1 MVQKYSHTPIIILQA
16 ISMYKIS
23 SLLLLAL
30 FVSNGF
36 AQETPV
42 KRYKDVIYTKHDGV
56 ALTMD
61 VIKPKKSNGLGV
73 ISIVS
78 GGWKSN
84 HQGIGSGQPFI
95 DRGYTVFY
103 VVHGSQPR
111 FIVEEI
117 VADIHSAV
125 KYIRSNAK
133 TYGIN
138 PRKIGITGSSAGGH
152 LSLMIATQLNRP
164 NVPADEAAAKD
175 PLSGVSSEVQAAAV
189 FYPPTDYLSWGAEG
203 DVAVGVGKLADYSAA
218 FGRKSLTAEGREE
231 LGRKL
236 SPIYGVHAGQPPVF
250 IIHGD
255 ADSSVPIFQ
264 AYCFQKKCREV
275 GADLELKVIS
285 GGGHGGSPN
294 MKKDAEL
301 MADFFDRKLAGK

>member
-1 MVQKYSHTPIIILQA
+1 
-16 ISMYKIS
+16 MYKLI
-23 SLLLLAL
+23 LLPLLTLLSYAT
-30 FVSNGF
+30 SF

-42 KRYKDVIYTKHDGV
+42 KRYKDIIYTKHDGV

-61 VIKPKKSNGLGV
+61 VIKPKKSNGLGI

-78 GGWKSN
+78 GGWKSS
-84 HQGIGSGQPFI
+84 HQGIGSGHPFI

-125 KYIRSNAK
+125 KFIRSNANV
-133 TYGIN
+133 YGIN
-138 PRKIGITGSSAGGH
+138 PGKIGITGSSAGGH
-152 LSLMIATQLNRP
+152 LSLMIATQLNKP
-164 NVPADEAAAKD
+164 TAPATD

-218 FGRKSLTAEGREE
+218 FGPKSLTAEGRQE
-231 LGRKL
+231 LGKKL
-236 SPIYGVHAGQPPVF
+236 SPIYGVHAGQPPIF

-255 ADSSVPIFQ
+255 ADNSVPIFQ
-264 AYCFQKKCREV
+264 AYRFQKKCKEV
-275 GADLELKVIS
+275 GADLELKVIP
-285 GGGHGGSPN
+285 GGGHGGWLD

-301 MADFFDRKLAGK
+301 MADFFDKKLAGK